1 MERKKGLTL
10 MLATMVACG
19 SILSA
24 CGNDAA
30 ESPANSQGAAKG
42 SNAKVEKIVFAL
54 ASFNRIPDDLKKVTD
69 AINKI
74 TIPKIG
80 VEVDYKLYGPADYV
94 QKVNLA
100 LQSGEQMD
108 VFTTL
113 GQLPSYASKNQLY
126 PLEDLIPKYG
136 KEMTAILEKDFG
148 PDLLKSTT
156 LGGHIYGIPVNKGM
170 SIPTNFVYNADMLK
184 DAGLSADNIRSV
196 EDLPAVFDAVK
207 KKYPDVVPFGP
218 INVNP
223 SDTGLPLLLKGAS
236 QVDFLSDT
244 TGVGV
249 VIGNEGKVR
258 NFYETDVFKNGVK
271 MMRDWYN
278 KGYLQKDAATA
289 SIGFPDVVASGRGFS
304 FMGGY
309 GGMEAAKTLSAQLGK
324 HIEMKRI
331 APYYFETG
339 AVSLVSWM
347 VSSTSKAPEAAV
359 KFLNLLYSDPAL
371 INTILYGIEGE
382 DYVKVDEHH
391 VKFPDGKDATTV
403 PYTAM
408 LSTGMVG
415 SESLQYQLE
424 GVNWSD
430 VELKLK
436 ENKETARSPYFGF
449 MFDQSK
455 AKAEMSAV
463 TNVVNQYLPGLVC
476 GSLDPETTIPKFVKA
491 LNDAGAQT
499 IIRQKQEQLDQWI
512 ASQGK

>member
-1 MERKKGLTL
+1 MKRKKGIASLL
-10 MLATMVACG
+10 LSMALCG

-24 CGNDAA
+24 CGGKDSS
-30 ESPANSQGAAKG
+30 ETPANPEASG
-42 SNAKVEKIVFAL
+42 SSGKVDKIVFSL
-54 ASFNRIPDDLKKVTD
+54 VSFNRIPDDMSKIND
-69 AINKI
+69 AINQI

-80 VEVDYKLYGPADYV
+80 VQVDYKLYSPADYQ

-113 GQLPSYASKNQLY
+113 GQLTNYASKDQLY
-126 PLEDLIPKYG
+126 PLEELLPKYG

-156 LGGHIYGIPVNKGM
+156 LNGHIYGVPVNKGM
-170 SIPTNFVYNADMLK
+170 AIIPNFVYNADMLK
-184 DAGLSADNIRSV
+184 AVGYTPDDIKSA
-196 EDLPAVFDAVK
+196 EDLPPIFDAIK
-207 KKYPDVVPFGP
+207 KKFPDVVPFGP
-218 INVNP
+218 VNVNP
-223 SDTGLPLLLKGAS
+223 SDTGLLYLLKGTNK
-236 QVDFLSDT
+236 VDFLSDT

-249 VIGNEGKVR
+249 VVGNEGKVR
-258 NFYETDVFKNGVK
+258 NFYETDIFKNGVN

-278 KGYLQKDAATA
+278 KGYLQKDAATTT
-289 SIGFPDVVASGRGFS
+289 IGFSDMIASGRGFS
-304 FMGGY
+304 YIAEY
-309 GGMEAAKTLSAQLGK
+309 GGLQAGKALSAQMGK
-324 HIEMKRI
+324 PIEMKRI

-339 AVSLVSWM
+339 AVNLVSWM
-347 VSSTSKAPEAAV
+347 VASTTKAPEASV
-359 KFLNLLYSDPAL
+359 KFLNLLYTDPNL

-391 VKFPDGKDATTV
+391 VKLPDGKDASTV

-424 GVNWSD
+424 GVDWSD

-436 ENKETARSPYFGF
+436 ENKETERSPYFGF
-449 MFDQSK
+449 IFDQSK
-455 AKAEMSAV
+455 VKSQMSAV

-476 GSLDPETTIPKFVKA
+476 GSLDPDATIPKFVQA

-499 IIRQKQEQLDQWI
+499 IIKAKQEQLDQWL
-512 ASQGK
+512 ASQQS